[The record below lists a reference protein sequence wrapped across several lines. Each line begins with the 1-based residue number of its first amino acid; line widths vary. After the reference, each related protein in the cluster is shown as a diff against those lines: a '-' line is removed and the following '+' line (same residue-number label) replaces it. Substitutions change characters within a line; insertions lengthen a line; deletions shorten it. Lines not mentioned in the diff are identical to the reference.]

1 MHALLYISLPK
12 CFFQPTKIS
21 REDYREIY
29 GKSKTSNRKNC
40 VRPLKFVSRT
50 LCSVALVSEQPLYE
64 NYATLYSHTNTVI
77 SHALS
82 NMSRP

>member
-1 MHALLYISLPK
+1 MHALLYMSLPK

-50 LCSVALVSEQPLYE
+50 LCSVALVSEQRYRFTKIMRHYILIQ
-64 NYATLYSHTNTVI
+64 TL
-77 SHALS
+77 
-82 NMSRP
+82 